1 MLPKFLKPLHIKL
14 TNLIRIGPKTD
25 GGYVIDKR
33 AINKTKILI
42 TCGLNDDWEFEK
54 SFLQK
59 KPNTKIIAFDH
70 TVDQDFWLK
79 RFKKD
84 ILHFL
89 LLKKLR
95 MGKILDIFKFINYR
109 VFFTKN
115 KQHYIKKIV
124 SIDRNNKEITIP
136 KILKNFENVFLK
148 VDIEGDEYKILNDI
162 KKNSKKI
169 IFLIIE
175 FHNLQKNLSKI
186 KKFLK
191 KLDLKIIHIHA
202 NNYGGVDKHNNPKVI
217 ELSLINTRKIK
228 IKNTFSKRKYPI
240 INLDYKNFK
249 RRDDIKI
256 EFNE

>member
-1 MLPKFLKPLHIKL
+1 MLPKFLKPHHIKL
-14 TNLIRIGPKTD
+14 SNLIRIGPKTD

-33 AINKTKILI
+33 VINKTKILI

-54 SFLQK
+54 SFLHK
-59 KPNTKIIAFDH
+59 KPNTKLIAFDH
-70 TVDQDFWLK
+70 TVDQNFWLK

-95 MGKILDIFKFINYR
+95 ISKILDIFKFINYCL
-109 VFFTKN
+109 FFTKN
-115 KQHYIKKIV
+115 RQHYVKKIV
-124 SIDRNNKEITIP
+124 YNDRNNKEITIP
-136 KILKNFENVFLK
+136 KILKNYENVFLK

-228 IKNTFSKRKYPI
+228 IKNIFSKRKYPI

>member
-1 MLPKFLKPLHIKL
+1 MLPKFLKPHHIKL
-14 TNLIRIGPKTD
+14 SNLIRIGPKTD

-33 AINKTKILI
+33 VINKTKILI

-59 KPNTKIIAFDH
+59 KPSAKLIAFDH
-70 TVDQDFWLK
+70 TVDQNFWLK

-95 MGKILDIFKFINYR
+95 ISKILDIFKFINYCL
-109 VFFTKN
+109 FFTKN
-115 KQHYIKKIV
+115 RQHYVKKIV
-124 SIDRNNKEITIP
+124 YNDRNNKEITIP
-136 KILKNFENVFLK
+136 KILNNFENVFLK

-217 ELSLINTRKIK
+217 ELSLINKRKIK
-228 IKNTFSKRKYPI
+228 IKNIFSKRKYPI

>member
-1 MLPKFLKPLHIKL
+1 VLPKFLKPYHVKL
-14 TNLIRIGPKTD
+14 SNLIRIGPETD

-33 AINKTKILI
+33 VINKTKILI

-54 SFLQK
+54 KFLQK
-59 KPNTKIIAFDH
+59 NPDVKIIAFDH
-70 TVDQDFWLK
+70 TVNRDFWIK

-84 ILHFL
+84 IIHFL

-95 MGKILDIFKFINYR
+95 ISKILDIFKFINYCL
-109 VFFTKN
+109 FFTKN
-115 KQHYIKKIV
+115 RQHHIKKIV
-124 SIDRNNKEITIP
+124 YNDRNNKEITIP
-136 KILKNFENVFLK
+136 KILKNYENVFLK

-228 IKNTFSKRKYPI
+228 IKNIFSKRKYPI

>member
-1 MLPKFLKPLHIKL
+1 MLPKFLKPHHVKL
-14 TNLIRIGPKTD
+14 SNLIRIGPKTD

-33 AINKTKILI
+33 IINKTKTLI

-54 SFLQK
+54 NFLQK
-59 KPNTKIIAFDH
+59 NPDAKIIAFDH
-70 TVDQDFWLK
+70 TVNRDFWIE

-84 ILHFL
+84 ILQFL

-95 MGKILDIFKFINYR
+95 INKILDIFKFINYYL
-109 VFFTKN
+109 FFTKN
-115 KQHYIKKIV
+115 RQHYIKKIV
-124 SIDRNNKEITIP
+124 SNDGNNKEITIT
-136 KILKNFENVFLK
+136 KILRDYEEVFLK

-191 KLDLKIIHIHA
+191 KIDLKVIHIHA
-202 NNYGGVDKHNNPKVI
+202 NNYGGVDRNNNPRVI
-217 ELSLINTRKIK
+217 ELSLINKRKIK

>member
-1 MLPKFLKPLHIKL
+1 VLPKFLKPYHIKL
-14 TNLIRIGPKTD
+14 SNLIRIGPKTD

-33 AINKTKILI
+33 VINKTKILI

-70 TVDQDFWLK
+70 TVNRDFWVK

-84 ILHFL
+84 IIHFL

-95 MGKILDIFKFINYR
+95 ISKIIDIFKFINYYH
-109 VFFTKN
+109 FFSKN
-115 KQHYIKKIV
+115 RKHYIKKIV
-124 SIDRNNKEITIP
+124 SNDKNNKEITIP
-136 KILKNFENVFLK
+136 KILKKYEKVFLK
-148 VDIEGDEYKILNDI
+148 IDIEGDEYKILNDI
-162 KKNSKKI
+162 KRNSNKI

-175 FHNLQKNLSKI
+175 FHELNKNINKI

-191 KLDLKIIHIHA
+191 GLSLKIIHIHA

-217 ELSLINTRKIK
+217 ELSLSNTRQIK
-228 IKNTFSKRKYPI
+228 INSIFSKRNYPI
-240 INLDYKNFK
+240 INLDYKNLK
-249 RRDDIKI
+249 RRNDINIKFD
-256 EFNE
+256 E

>member
-1 MLPKFLKPLHIKL
+1 MLPKFLKPYHVKL
-14 TNLIRIGPKTD
+14 SNLIRIGPETD

-33 AINKTKILI
+33 VINKTKILI

-54 SFLQK
+54 SFLHK
-59 KPNTKIIAFDH
+59 KPNTKLIAFDH
-70 TVDQDFWLK
+70 TVDQNFWLK

-95 MGKILDIFKFINYR
+95 ISKILDIFKFINYCL
-109 VFFTKN
+109 FFTKN

-124 SIDRNNKEITIP
+124 YNDRNNKEITIP
-136 KILKNFENVFLK
+136 KILKNYENVFLK
-148 VDIEGDEYKILNDI
+148 VDIEGDEYKILDDI

-228 IKNTFSKRKYPI
+228 IKNIFSKRKYPI
-240 INLDYKNFK
+240 FNLDYKNFK

>member
-1 MLPKFLKPLHIKL
+1 MLPKFLKPYHVKL
-14 TNLIRIGPKTD
+14 SNLIRIGPETD

-33 AINKTKILI
+33 VINKTKILI

-54 SFLQK
+54 KFLQK
-59 KPNTKIIAFDH
+59 NPDVKIIAFDH
-70 TVDQDFWLK
+70 TVNRDFWIK

-84 ILHFL
+84 IMHFL

-95 MGKILDIFKFINYR
+95 ISKILDIFKFINYYL
-109 VFFTKN
+109 FFTKN
-115 KQHYIKKIV
+115 RHHYIKKIV
-124 SIDRNNKEITIP
+124 SNIRNNKEITIT
-136 KILKNFENVFLK
+136 KILRNYEEVFLK

-169 IFLIIE
+169 NFLIIE
-175 FHNLQKNLSKI
+175 FHNLQKKLGKI

-191 KLDLKIIHIHA
+191 KLDLKVIHIHA

>member
-1 MLPKFLKPLHIKL
+1 MLPKFLKPHHIKL
-14 TNLIRIGPKTD
+14 SNLIRIGPKTD

-33 AINKTKILI
+33 VINKTKILI

-54 SFLQK
+54 NFLQK
-59 KPNTKIIAFDH
+59 NPDVKIIAFDH
-70 TVDQDFWLK
+70 TVNRDFWIE

-84 ILHFL
+84 ILQFL

-95 MGKILDIFKFINYR
+95 INKILDIFKFINYYL
-109 VFFTKN
+109 FFTKN
-115 KQHYIKKIV
+115 RQHYIKKIV
-124 SIDRNNKEITIP
+124 SNDGNNKEITIT
-136 KILKNFENVFLK
+136 KILRDYEEVFLK

-191 KLDLKIIHIHA
+191 KIDLKVIHIHA
-202 NNYGGVDKHNNPKVI
+202 NNYGGVDRNNNPRVI
-217 ELSLINTRKIK
+217 ELSLINKRKIK

>member
-1 MLPKFLKPLHIKL
+1 VLPKFLKPLHIKL

-33 AINKTKILI
+33 AIDKTKILI

-136 KILKNFENVFLK
+136 KILKNYKDVFLK

-175 FHNLQKNLSKI
+175 FHDLQKNLSKI

-191 KLDLKIIHIHA
+191 GLDLKIIHLHA

-217 ELSLINTRKIK
+217 ELSLINTKKIK
-228 IKNTFSKRKYPI
+228 IKNIFSKRKYPI

-249 RRDDIKI
+249 RRNDIKI
-256 EFNE
+256 KFDE